1 MGTLGIDCDG
11 RRIKLGDDTLRG
23 STVHYTRCDT
33 PPIVSNESLCKAS
46 SEKEM
51 RNKLRS
57 FTDVVFSIPVIPG
70 GLADVDLHFIL
81 HDLKG
86 GP

>member
-51 RNKLRS
+51 RNKV
-57 FTDVVFSIPVIPG
+57 TVI
-70 GLADVDLHFIL
+70 H
-81 HDLKG
+81 
-86 GP
+86 